1 MIFKVDPMLLRSSCL
16 SIFLLMSQ
24 ATVADSHTSPVTINL
39 NNASDTQKL
48 SYLLGLDIYEKLSR
62 QGFKLDPEMVA
73 QAIRDEQAGVQLQL
87 SSAEYMRIFFLK
99 REIIAKFEVRWQAL
113 SKKNLA
119 EGRAFLEK
127 KALEP
132 GIMSTDSGLLYKILQ
147 PGTGQRPTEKDIAK
161 VHYRGALLN
170 GEEFGSSFSSFKR
183 GKPTDFPV
191 GKVKPAM
198 KEILMLMR
206 EGATWIFYAP
216 PHLAYGEEGSGS
228 IGPNETLTTEVELIT
243 VEKIY
248 GDSK

>member
-1 MIFKVDPMLLRSSCL
+1 MLLRSSCL

-48 SYLLGLDIYEKLSR
+48 SYLLGLDMYEKLSR

-161 VHYRGALLN
+161 VHYRGTLLN
-170 GEEFGSSFSSFKR
+170 GEEFDSSFKR

-206 EGATWIFYAP
+206 EGAKWVFYAP
-216 PHLAYGEEGSGS
+216 PHLGYGEEGAGS

>member
-1 MIFKVDPMLLRSSCL
+1 MIFKVDPMLLRSSSL
-16 SIFLLMSQ
+16 SVLLLISQ

-48 SYLLGLDIYEKLSR
+48 SYLLGLDMYEKLSR

-87 SSAEYMRIFFLK
+87 SSVEYMRIVTLK
-99 REIIAKFEVRWQAL
+99 REIIAKFEIRWQAL

-161 VHYRGALLN
+161 VHYRGTLLN
-170 GEEFGSSFSSFKR
+170 GEEFDSSFKR

-206 EGATWIFYAP
+206 EGAKWVFYAP

>member
-1 MIFKVDPMLLRSSCL
+1 MVDPMLLRSSSL
-16 SIFLLMSQ
+16 SVLLLISQ

-48 SYLLGLDIYEKLSR
+48 SYLLGLDMYEKLSR

-87 SSAEYMRIFFLK
+87 SSAEYMRIVTLK
-99 REIIAKFEVRWQAL
+99 REIIAKFEIRWQAL

-161 VHYRGALLN
+161 VHYRGTLLN
-170 GEEFGSSFSSFKR
+170 GEEFDSSFKR

-206 EGATWIFYAP
+206 EGAKWVFYAP

>member
-1 MIFKVDPMLLRSSCL
+1 MLLRSSCL
-16 SIFLLMSQ
+16 SVLLLMSQ
-24 ATVADSHTSPVTINL
+24 ATVADSHASPVTINL
-39 NNASDTQKL
+39 NNTSDTHKL
-48 SYLLGLDIYEKLSR
+48 SYLLGLDMYEKLSR
-62 QGFKLDPEMVA
+62 QGFTLDPEMVA
-73 QAIRDEQAGVQLQL
+73 QAIRDEQASVQLQL
-87 SSAEYMRIFFLK
+87 SSAEYMRMVTLK

-161 VHYRGALLN
+161 VHYRGTLLN
-170 GEEFGSSFSSFKR
+170 GEEFDSSFKR

-206 EGATWIFYAP
+206 EGAKWVFYAP
-216 PHLAYGEEGSGS
+216 PHLGYGEEGAGS

>member
-1 MIFKVDPMLLRSSCL
+1 MIFKVDPMLLRSSSL
-16 SIFLLMSQ
+16 SVLLLISQ

-48 SYLLGLDIYEKLSR
+48 SYLLGLDMYEKLSR

-87 SSAEYMRIFFLK
+87 SSAEYMRMVTLK

-161 VHYRGALLN
+161 VHYRGTLLN
-170 GEEFGSSFSSFKR
+170 GEEFDSSFKR

-206 EGATWIFYAP
+206 EGAKWVFYAP

>member
-1 MIFKVDPMLLRSSCL
+1 
-16 SIFLLMSQ
+16 MSQ

-48 SYLLGLDIYEKLSR
+48 SYLLGLDMYEKLSR

-170 GEEFGSSFSSFKR
+170 GEEFGSSFSSFKLR
-183 GKPTDFPV
+183 RF
-191 GKVKPAM
+191 
-198 KEILMLMR
+198 I
-206 EGATWIFYAP
+206 
-216 PHLAYGEEGSGS
+216 
-228 IGPNETLTTEVELIT
+228 
-243 VEKIY
+243 
-248 GDSK
+248 

>member
-1 MIFKVDPMLLRSSCL
+1 MLLRSSCL
-16 SIFLLMSQ
+16 SVLLLISQ
-24 ATVADSHTSPVTINL
+24 ATVADSHTSPVTINF
-39 NNASDTQKL
+39 NNTSDTHKL
-48 SYLLGLDIYEKLSR
+48 SYLLGLDMYEKLSR

-87 SSAEYMRIFFLK
+87 SSAEYMRMVTLK

>member
-48 SYLLGLDIYEKLSR
+48 SYLLGLDMYEKLSR

-73 QAIRDEQAGVQLQL
+73 QAIRDEQASVQLQL

>member
-1 MIFKVDPMLLRSSCL
+1 MLLRSSCL

-48 SYLLGLDIYEKLSR
+48 SYLLGLDMYEKLSR

-87 SSAEYMRIFFLK
+87 SSAEYMRMVTLK

>member
-1 MIFKVDPMLLRSSCL
+1 MILRSSCL

-48 SYLLGLDIYEKLSR
+48 SYLLGLDMYEKLSR

-99 REIIAKFEVRWQAL
+99 RAIIAKFEVRWQAL

-161 VHYRGALLN
+161 VPYRGALLN
-170 GEEFGSSFSSFKR
+170 GEEFDSSFKR

-206 EGATWIFYAP
+206 EGAKWVFYAP
-216 PHLAYGEEGSGS
+216 PHLGYGEEGAGS

>member
-1 MIFKVDPMLLRSSCL
+1 MIFKVDPMLLRSSSL
-16 SIFLLMSQ
+16 SVLLLISQ

-48 SYLLGLDIYEKLSR
+48 SYLLGLDMYEKLSR

-87 SSAEYMRIFFLK
+87 SSAEYMRIVTLK
-99 REIIAKFEVRWQAL
+99 REIIAKFEIRWQAL

-161 VHYRGALLN
+161 VHYRGTLLN
-170 GEEFGSSFSSFKR
+170 GEEFDSSFKR

-206 EGATWIFYAP
+206 EGAKWVFYAP

>member
-16 SIFLLMSQ
+16 SVLLLMSQ

-48 SYLLGLDIYEKLSR
+48 SYLLGLDMYEKLSR

-87 SSAEYMRIFFLK
+87 SSAEYMRMFFLK

-119 EGRAFLEK
+119 EGRAFMEK

-206 EGATWIFYAP
+206 EGAKWVFYAP

>member
-1 MIFKVDPMLLRSSCL
+1 MILRSSCL

-48 SYLLGLDIYEKLSR
+48 SYLLGLDMYEKLSR

-87 SSAEYMRIFFLK
+87 SSAEYMRMVTLK

-161 VHYRGALLN
+161 VPYRGALLN

-206 EGATWIFYAP
+206 EGAKWVFYAP
-216 PHLAYGEEGSGS
+216 PHLGYGEEGAGS

>member
-1 MIFKVDPMLLRSSCL
+1 MLLRSSSL
-16 SIFLLMSQ
+16 SVLLLISQ

-48 SYLLGLDIYEKLSR
+48 SYLLGLDMYEKLSR

-87 SSAEYMRIFFLK
+87 SSVEYMRIVTLK

-161 VHYRGALLN
+161 VHYRGTLLN
-170 GEEFGSSFSSFKR
+170 GEEFDSSFKR

-206 EGATWIFYAP
+206 EGAKWVFYAP